1 MVKTLQKK
9 FILTAMIAVTIVM
22 VIFFAAINI
31 LNLFS
36 VNRDAEKTLQL
47 IMAEKIQ
54 SVSDAEGPKGS
65 GPGSGKE
72 PDSKPNDQDSNPEK
86 PEERSDPPPEKPG
99 VSSSLEPK
107 RPETEAIRESLSSEQ
122 YFTIKIDENNEIVDS
137 DFSSIAQMTE
147 EDAYS
152 LLEDALEKN
161 SKSGIV
167 DGYRFLRIDA
177 PSKGSHF
184 LFLDS
189 RQQQKALFRT
199 FIVTVAV
206 SAATWLF
213 TLLLVIVLSRRAI
226 NPIAENIERQKQF
239 VTDAGH
245 EIKTP
250 LAIIQSNA
258 DVLELQLGSNK
269 WIDNIHSQIARLSSL
284 TQELL
289 MLSRM
294 EEGAAAGLLTETFDA
309 GSGLVEALAP
319 FREGAQI
326 RGIQIHENV
335 PGGVLAVCPRE
346 AYLRLLSLLFENAL
360 KYTRDGGYIDIT
372 LTQANKKVQ
381 IIQKNDTATELTG
394 DPERLFDRFYRS
406 DKART
411 QNKGG
416 SGIGLSVA
424 RALAEQIGGS
434 IHAEYTGN
442 YEITFTV
449 RIPGP
454 KR

>member
-1 MVKTLQKK
+1 
-9 FILTAMIAVTIVM
+9 
-22 VIFFAAINI
+22 
-31 LNLFS
+31 
-36 VNRDAEKTLQL
+36 
-47 IMAEKIQ
+47 
-54 SVSDAEGPKGS
+54 
-65 GPGSGKE
+65 
-72 PDSKPNDQDSNPEK
+72 
-86 PEERSDPPPEKPG
+86 
-99 VSSSLEPK
+99 
-107 RPETEAIRESLSSEQ
+107 
-122 YFTIKIDENNEIVDS
+122 
-137 DFSSIAQMTE
+137 
-147 EDAYS
+147 
-152 LLEDALEKN
+152 
-161 SKSGIV
+161 
-167 DGYRFLRIDA
+167 
-177 PSKGSHF
+177 
-184 LFLDS
+184 
-189 RQQQKALFRT
+189 
-199 FIVTVAV
+199 
-206 SAATWLF
+206 
-213 TLLLVIVLSRRAI
+213 
-226 NPIAENIERQKQF
+226 
-239 VTDAGH
+239 
-245 EIKTP
+245 
-250 LAIIQSNA
+250 
-258 DVLELQLGSNK
+258 
-269 WIDNIHSQIARLSSL
+269 
-284 TQELL
+284 